1 MSAGG
6 MRRTAIAG
14 VDRSSPESPLFAA
27 DPAWPPGFARGAANR
42 RALAVLLALPS
53 LTARRLMRLASR
65 HPSATACLAAVRRG
79 GGASSDADRDRAGAL
94 DGDDL
99 LRIAREAGAR
109 FVTAEDPEYP
119 PRLLDL
125 YDPPAALFV
134 RGRPLAELDPAVAMV
149 GARNC
154 SDAGREVAEAIAR
167 ALAVAGVCVV
177 SGGARGV
184 DAAGHRGSLDAG
196 GRTLA
201 VLGSGI
207 DVPYPKQNA
216 GLLERAASAGA
227 VVSEY
232 PPGTRAEPFRFPARN
247 RLVAALAVGVVVV
260 EGAAGSGSMITA
272 EHAMDLGREVFA
284 VPGPVT
290 SELSHVPLSLIR
302 EGATMIRGA
311 EDLLEDLGFRALL
324 PSNDGVDPA
333 AGSVPGDL
341 PEESAEAGSEAGL
354 PPDEARVLRAL
365 DAPGAIDMVARR
377 ASIPLPRVL
386 SALVSLELRGLV
398 RRVGG
403 RLERTMKTSPT
414 GGTQGKGG

>member
-6 MRRTAIAG
+6 MRRTAIGGA
-14 VDRSSPESPLFAA
+14 VRSSPATGLFAA

-65 HPSATACLAAVRRG
+65 HPSATACLGAVRRG
-79 GGASSDADRDRAGAL
+79 GGASSDADRERAGAL
-94 DGDDL
+94 DGDEL
-99 LRIAREAGAR
+99 LRTAREAGAR
-109 FVTAEDPEYP
+109 FVTAEDAEYP
-119 PRLLDL
+119 SRLLDL

-134 RGRPLAELDPAVAMV
+134 RGGPLAELDPAVAMV

-154 SDAGREVAEAIAR
+154 SDTGREVAEAIAR

-184 DAAGHRGSLDAG
+184 DAAGHGGSLDAG

-207 DVPYPKQNA
+207 DVPYPSQNA

-311 EDLLEDLGFRALL
+311 DDLLEDLGFRSLV
-324 PSNDGVDPA
+324 PSNEGVDPS
-333 AGSVPGDL
+333 AGRGDL
-341 PEESAEAGSEAGL
+341 PEESAEAGSGAGL

-365 DAPGAIDMVARR
+365 DAPGPIDLVARR

-403 RLERTMKTSPT
+403 RLERTMETSPA
-414 GGTQGKGG
+414 GGTQRKRA

>member
-6 MRRTAIAG
+6 MRRAGIAG
-14 VDRSSPESPLFAA
+14 SGRSSAETPMFAP
-27 DPAWPPGFARGAANR
+27 DPSWPPGFARGAANR

-65 HPSATACLAAVRRG
+65 HPSAEACLRAVRRG
-79 GGASSDADRDRAGAL
+79 GASSEADRERACVL
-94 DGDDL
+94 DGGEL
-99 LRIAREAGAR
+99 LRVAHEAGAR
-109 FVTAEDPEYP
+109 FIAAEDPEYP

-125 YDPPAALFV
+125 FDPPAALFV
-134 RGRPLAELDPAVAMV
+134 RGRPLPELDPAVAMV

-154 SDAGREVAEAIAR
+154 SETGREVAEAIAR
-167 ALAVAGVCVV
+167 GLAVAGVCVV
-177 SGGARGV
+177 SGGARGI
-184 DAAGHRGSLDAG
+184 DAAGHRGALDAG
-196 GRTLA
+196 GRSLA

-207 DVPYPKQNA
+207 DVPYPRQNA
-216 GLLERAASAGA
+216 ALLERAASAGA

-272 EHAMDLGREVFA
+272 EHAIDLGRDVFA

-290 SELSHVPLSLIR
+290 SELTHVPLELIR

-311 EDLLEDLGFRALL
+311 QDLLEDLGFRALVPANAGL
-324 PSNDGVDPA
+324 DPA
-333 AGSVPGDL
+333 AGNLGGGPPDGSAG
-341 PEESAEAGSEAGL
+341 PEAAGGL
-354 PPDEARVLRAL
+354 PPDEAWVLRAL
-365 DAPGAIDMVARR
+365 GTPGAPDMVARR
-377 ASIPLPRVL
+377 ASMPLPRVL
-386 SALVSLELRGLV
+386 SALVGLELRGLV

-403 RLERTMKTSPT
+403 RLERTMKASPP
-414 GGTQGKGG
+414 GGPEGKPR